1 MKKSKIGFWTFIL
14 PSLTFFVLVVII
26 PAVWGLGYSFTDWNG
41 ISKDIHF
48 VGVGNYIKIFTE
60 DKDFLHAFGFTAI
73 FSVLAVIGVNVS
85 GFLLALLVT
94 SKAKATTLMRGAFF
108 MPNLI
113 GGILLGFTW
122 QFIFVQ
128 AFGAVYN
135 ATGWKVFSNWL
146 SDTKTSFMGLLILVI
161 WQLAGYMMI
170 IYIAQIQNIPDNLLE
185 AAEIGGAGYMQ
196 RLRHVILPLVAPA
209 FTIGLFLSLT
219 TCFKLYDQNLAL
231 TNGGPYN
238 STEMMSLN
246 IYNSAFKYNELGVA
260 QAKAV
265 VFLMIVAAIGLT
277 QLYFSKKKEVEM

>member
-1 MKKSKIGFWTFIL
+1 MKQSKIGFWAFLL
-14 PSLTFFVLVVII
+14 PSFVLFSLVVII
-26 PAVWGLGYSFTDWNG
+26 PALYGLGYSFTDWNG
-41 ISKDIHF
+41 ISKNITF
-48 VGVGNYIKIFTE
+48 VGMQNYIEIFTS
-60 DKDFLHAFGFTAI
+60 DTDFLHAFLFTTVFA
-73 FSVLAVIGVNVS
+73 VLAVLGVNLT

-94 SKAKATTLMRGAFF
+94 SKAKGSTLMRGAFF

-128 AFGAVYN
+128 AFGAIAN
-135 ATGWKVFSNWL
+135 ATGWTFFANWL
-146 SDTKTSFMGLLILVI
+146 SDTKTSFAGLLILVI

-185 AAEIGGAGYMQ
+185 AASIDGAGYFQ
-196 RLRHVILPLVAPA
+196 KLRHIILPLVAPA

-238 STEMMSLN
+238 STEMLSLN
-246 IYNSAFKYNELGVA
+246 IYNTAFKYNELGVA

-265 VFLMIVAAIGLT
+265 VFLIVVAGIGLT
-277 QLYFSKKKEVEM
+277 QLHFSKKREVEM